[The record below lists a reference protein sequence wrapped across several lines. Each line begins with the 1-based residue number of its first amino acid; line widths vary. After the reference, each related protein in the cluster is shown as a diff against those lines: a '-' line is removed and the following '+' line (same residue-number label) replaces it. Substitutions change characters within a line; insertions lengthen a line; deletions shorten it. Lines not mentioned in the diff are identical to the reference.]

1 MSCEGLFLLA
11 RFACFLFFGAFLL
24 GASRRRTTASWLS
37 GDPKQRTLVNELSR
51 LFDDYDTGSITRRHL
66 LQALG
71 LAAVSV
77 PLARALGQGSCAGR
91 DRDTSAACNHTPF
104 KAPFEPTG
112 WKTVLLDHFKMQ
124 VTDPEREAAFYAA
137 FLGWKV
143 RSNDESGIYMDI
155 GDWGGVKIR
164 GG

>member
-1 MSCEGLFLLA
+1 M
-11 RFACFLFFGAFLL
+11 
-24 GASRRRTTASWLS
+24 
-37 GDPKQRTLVNELSR
+37 NELSR

-124 VTDPEREAAFYAA
+124 VV
-137 FLGWKV
+137 GVV
-143 RSNDESGIYMDI
+143 RLCHCAMLSRTVLLTRVYI
-155 GDWGGVKIR
+155 
-164 GG
+164 